1 MLSSNVRV
9 VLSMINQKAIIALS
23 PRDPIRPS
31 KCSAPAVR
39 SIYRRE
45 GYVYVDAF
53 FPPLFISYPKAIIT
67 ETFARYNKRL
77 DDSQMRLLLSKD
89 GSANPLWLSLACEE
103 LRKLREGYRQNS
115 RVGRRS
121 SQVRTNELKEKS
133 RTQNSA
139 SLRSLLQQILSR
151 LEEEENGGHLV
162 RIVGVARRRGRHFA
176 AVKVQ
181 SGGDTEK
188 KVYSFKVRR
197 ENVTYCM

>member
-53 FPPLFISYPKAIIT
+53 FPPLFILILRLLS
-67 ETFARYNKRL
+67 RKRL
-77 DDSQMRLLLSKD
+77 LAITSGSTTVKCVCFSPKTDRRILS
-89 GSANPLWLSLACEE
+89 GEE